1 MLYFIPAWYQQN
13 QWCENE
19 QSWTVRRMHTEFD
32 DTVKQTQLFHRSKA
46 CPYQIMLL
54 SFAPNFRHFLHR
66 QGLYHAPYWS
76 CFDAMQ
82 EVKRKKAVV
91 LSFHNLKWPQGIE
104 FVYTPFVVLG
114 MLNKKK
120 YAQIEFGEDGNPIRI
135 DLYREGQLQRRN
147 IYDDRGFVSS
157 TILYEEEKPLYQDY
171 LMENGMWKLR
181 HFPEDGHVEIN
192 PRCPYYLL
200 QYQEKMQEKQFSS
213 FTYDNLEQVLYEIL
227 VSYLELTDKQDI
239 FCAAMHS
246 QHARLLGRALK
257 GKKQILSFFEDRYP
271 PKAHPESFLMI
282 NNADYLVT
290 DSKRNAGQLQQECRL
305 PLQNLMVIPPYDS
318 RVDASI
324 SGQFAVQKLL
334 VPVDNLEEALFE
346 EIIGFLGNYL
356 EINENARIHLFTRR
370 AEYDR
375 KQRILEQARIAL
387 KNAGLEE
394 RWAAEE
400 EQEYVSENNLDQ
412 TETIPVKFFA
422 EQCVD
427 ELSVSKC
434 MREQR
439 LLVDLRKMPE
449 MYLQITAIS
458 IGIPQIVRTK
468 TEFVEHGRNGIVI
481 KKIEELTE
489 PLEYYL
495 KGLQGWNQARVCSY
509 ELVKEYTTERLLEK
523 WGKVMDRVGGN
534 SHLTAGRRRLE

>member
-1 MLYFIPAWYQQN
+1 M
-13 QWCENE
+13 
-19 QSWTVRRMHTEFD
+19 
-32 DTVKQTQLFHRSKA
+32 
-46 CPYQIMLL
+46 
-54 SFAPNFRHFLHR
+54 
-66 QGLYHAPYWS
+66 
-76 CFDAMQ
+76 
-82 EVKRKKAVV
+82 
-91 LSFHNLKWPQGIE
+91 
-104 FVYTPFVVLG
+104 
-114 MLNKKK
+114 
-120 YAQIEFGEDGNPIRI
+120 
-135 DLYREGQLQRRN
+135 
-147 IYDDRGFVSS
+147 
-157 TILYEEEKPLYQDY
+157 
-171 LMENGMWKLR
+171 
-181 HFPEDGHVEIN
+181 
-192 PRCPYYLL
+192 
-200 QYQEKMQEKQFSS
+200 
-213 FTYDNLEQVLYEIL
+213 
-227 VSYLELTDKQDI
+227 
-239 FCAAMHS
+239 
-246 QHARLLGRALK
+246 
-257 GKKQILSFFEDRYP
+257 
-271 PKAHPESFLMI
+271 
-282 NNADYLVT
+282 
-290 DSKRNAGQLQQECRL
+290 
-305 PLQNLMVIPPYDS
+305 
-318 RVDASI
+318 
-324 SGQFAVQKLL
+324 
-334 VPVDNLEEALFE
+334 
-346 EIIGFLGNYL
+346 
-356 EINENARIHLFTRR
+356 
-370 AEYDR
+370 
-375 KQRILEQARIAL
+375 

-481 KKIEELTE
+481 NKIEELTE